1 MIDRTQIGNIDWV
14 LIALLVFN
22 SALGVVFIFSASQHL
37 PGDYHIR
44 QIIFILVSFLAL
56 LILLSV
62 DYNTLVS
69 YSFLFYVFFLIILV
83 GILLFGVLI
92 SGAKSWIKF
101 PFFQI
106 QPSEIMKIA
115 VILLL
120 AQIFAGF
127 KSVRLTFG
135 KALLSGAVIA
145 APLLLVGLQPDLGTA
160 LSYIPIYFG
169 ALLLAGLNKK
179 IVVLFLILAVLIS
192 VAGWSFLLKDYQKER
207 LNTLLFPGK
216 DPLGSGYQ
224 ITQSK
229 IAVGSGG
236 FLGKGYMRGTQSQ
249 LRFLPARHTDFIF
262 SVIGEEF

>member
-14 LIALLVFN
+14 LIGLLVFN

-37 PGDYHIR
+37 PGDYYIR
-44 QIIFILVSFLAL
+44 QIIFIIVSLLVL
-56 LILLSV
+56 LLLLSV

-169 ALLLAGLNKK
+169 RSDRVRTYN
-179 IVVLFLILAVLIS
+179 
-192 VAGWSFLLKDYQKER
+192 
-207 LNTLLFPGK
+207 
-216 DPLGSGYQ
+216 
-224 ITQSK
+224 
-229 IAVGSGG
+229 
-236 FLGKGYMRGTQSQ
+236 
-249 LRFLPARHTDFIF
+249 LRFHPSSIHQ
-262 SVIGEEF
+262 